1 MLLKL
6 GVGQIVANMR
16 SHIITHRILR
26 NRAFRISLIAGF
38 SSCLL
43 DLDHI
48 ATFGH
53 PQRWLHL
60 PFLIISSVVLCCL
73 GTYLA
78 GLYIKMV
85 LRRRRGKT

>member
-16 SHIITHRILR
+16 LHIITHRILR

-60 PFLIISSVVLCCL
+60 PFLIISGFILCCC
-73 GTYLA
+73 LA
-78 GLYIKMV
+78 CIGGLYRKMV
-85 LRRRRGKT
+85 LRRHRGKT